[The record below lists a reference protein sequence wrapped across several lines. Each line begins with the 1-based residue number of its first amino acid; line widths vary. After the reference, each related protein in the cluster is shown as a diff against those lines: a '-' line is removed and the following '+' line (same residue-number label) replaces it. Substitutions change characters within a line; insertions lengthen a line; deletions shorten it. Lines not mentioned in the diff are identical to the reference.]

1 MDKIKYRELQRWRI
15 DDILEVCPVSVTRD
29 SQATLV
35 ILTTEQYNKLVRLVP
50 LGHDSQD

>member
-1 MDKIKYRELQRWRI
+1 MDRLRYRDIQRWSIR
-15 DDILEVCPVSVTRD
+15 DLLQVLPVSVTRD